1 MKNRLIWKTILF
13 IFVINCITFLF
24 IFIKMR
30 DALPDYGEK
39 LLSLDLSEKVEIHTD
54 EYGVPHIFASN
65 KNDLYFALGYAQARE
80 RYFQLQI
87 LKRVCSGR
95 ISEVVGEKGLKVDIL
110 FRHIGLK
117 RNSVK
122 WLKENLATSPSDA
135 ISYID
140 QYLKGINYYGSTKPL
155 PVEFTLLGMSNE
167 TIEREDILA
176 FVGFM
181 GFGFGEGIHVDPL
194 ISELEEELGSERVN
208 EITEDISAVALGIT
222 NETKELKELAEL
234 PKELK
239 NLMREI
245 GLPLFQG
252 SNSWVISPSRSK
264 SKKALF
270 SNDPHIGFSNPSIW
284 FEAYLESPDFKLYG
298 HFLPLVPFS
307 PVGFTDKYAWGLTM
321 FENDDMDFYL
331 EKNNPNNPDEYIYKG
346 KTYKYEIIEE
356 KIKVRFSKDVDI
368 RIKISNH
375 GPVLSGTTKSMTN
388 PEKSIS
394 MKWPM
399 FDKSN
404 NPLKTFYNFNY
415 ARNMKDFEIGSDYL
429 LVPGLNVVYAD
440 IGGNIAYFPCGVIP
454 KRNFP
459 SDRILDG
466 ESGNYEWGDYI
477 TGNARPKK
485 INPPEGL
492 IYTANH
498 KHFGKLPYK
507 IEGYWQADDRSARLQ
522 KLLSEKSDYSM
533 EDMKNIVLDD
543 TFDSANY
550 ILPSLFERIKPN
562 LSSLSSTELSAL
574 EILKNWDKRGNPK
587 QAGALIFSELRI
599 QFMRS
604 IFLDEFGEDRF
615 STLGDTARLYH
626 YLKKVYKNDSSKWWD
641 NISTKEIESPT
652 DITLQAF
659 KNTVSILTKK
669 QGSNP
674 LVWEWGKEH
683 TLELKHA
690 LGEIPLI
697 GSFFNSG
704 PRSVPGGS
712 ETVNNLLSKI
722 SKGEH
727 RVTAGPSMRTQID
740 FGDLDGIQII
750 NPLGQ
755 SGHRL
760 SPHFQDQA
768 EKYVKGEFRTISINN
783 MKVNS
788 NNRIT
793 VISPK

>member
-1 MKNRLIWKTILF
+1 MKNKFLLKIILSILIIIGITISV
-13 IFVINCITFLF
+13 IFF
-24 IFIKMR
+24 KMR
-30 DALPDYGEK
+30 NALPDYAEK
-39 LLSLDLSEKVEIHTD
+39 ITYSELSQKVEIHTD

-65 KNDLYFALGYAQARE
+65 KKDLYFALGYAQARE

-95 ISEVVGEKGLKVDIL
+95 LSEVVGEKGLKVDIL
-110 FRHIGLK
+110 FRHIGLR
-117 RNSVK
+117 RNSEK
-122 WLKENLATSPSDA
+122 WLKENLSTSPPLA
-135 ISYID
+135 VEYVD

-155 PVEFTLLGMSNE
+155 PIEFTLLGMTNE
-167 TIEREDILA
+167 SIEREDILA

-194 ISELEEELGSERVN
+194 ITELEEELGSERIQ
-208 EITEDISAVALGIT
+208 EITEDISPVALNIK
-222 NETKELKELAEL
+222 NEIQEFKELADL

-239 NLMREI
+239 NMMREI

-252 SNSWVISPSRSK
+252 SNSWVISPSKSK

-284 FEAYLESPDFKLYG
+284 FEAYLQTPDFKLYG
-298 HFLPLVPFS
+298 HFLPLVPFA

-331 EKNNPNNPDEYIYKG
+331 EKNNPNNPDEYLYKG

-375 GPVLSGTTKSMTN
+375 GPVLTGTTKSMTN
-388 PEKSIS
+388 SEKSIS

-399 FDKSN
+399 YDKTN
-404 NPLKTFYNFNY
+404 NPLKTFYNFNN
-415 ARNMKDFEIGSDYL
+415 AQDLKDFQEGSEYL

-440 IGGNIAYFPCGVIP
+440 ISGNIAYFPCGVIP
-454 KRNFP
+454 KRNFR
-459 SDRILDG
+459 SDRLLDG
-466 ESGNYEWGDYI
+466 ESGNYEWGEFI

-485 INPPEGL
+485 INPPEGF

-498 KHFGKLPYK
+498 KHFGKVPYK
-507 IEGYWQADDRSARLQ
+507 IEGYWQADDRSSRLQ
-522 KLLSEKSDYSM
+522 KLLTEKNEYSM
-533 EDMKNIVLDD
+533 DDMKNIVLDE
-543 TFDSANY
+543 TFDSALY
-550 ILPSLFERIKPN
+550 ILPPLFERIKLN
-562 LSSLSSTELSAL
+562 LNKLSNTELEVL
-574 EILKNWDKRGNPK
+574 EILKNWDQRGNPEE
-587 QAGALIFSELRI
+587 AGALIFSELRI
-599 QFMRS
+599 QLIRS
-604 IFLDEFGEDRF
+604 IFIDELKEERF
-615 STLGDTARLYH
+615 STLGDTSRLYH
-626 YLKKVYKNDSSKWWD
+626 YLKKVYNHESSKWWD
-641 NISTKEIESPT
+641 DITTTPVETPA
-652 DITLQAF
+652 DITLQAL
-659 KNTVSILTKK
+659 KNTVSILIKK

-674 LVWEWGKEH
+674 KSWKWGKEH

-722 SKGEH
+722 AKGEH

-740 FGDLDGIQII
+740 FGNMEEIQII
-750 NPLGQ
+750 NPLGE

-768 EKYVKGEFRTISINN
+768 EKYVKGEFRTISINK
-783 MKVNS
+783 MDVDDKS
-788 NNRIT
+788 RIT
-793 VISPK
+793 VISP